1 MIYIKKQYMLGLD
14 KGSGAVLL
22 GENARM
28 TNNGGKL
35 SVVDCFTLFEGK
47 DIKKYARDT
56 KTEFTK
62 VLEQFSE
69 FAMTDGGKVLYIYT
83 G

>member
-1 MIYIKKQYMLGLD
+1 MIYIKKEYRLARDME
-14 KGSGAVLL
+14 SGAVLL
-22 GENARM
+22 GRHARM
-28 TNNGGKL
+28 TNDGGKL
-35 SVVDCFTLFEGK
+35 SEIDCFTLFEGK

-62 VLEQFSE
+62 VLQQFSE
-69 FAMTDGGKVLYIYT
+69 FAMTDGGKILYIYT